1 MGFDISYHPIKEQE
15 IQEWYFDLLQDDST
29 LEELSQK
36 HQMDDFYIEKYKD
49 TLNVAKQTLPTAIFD
64 KTHGY
69 FLAVIQGFFRTFFYT
84 RGSAFSFLMQENPL
98 FKKYTTPWQEV
109 LTVELPNPIFNEIS
123 ENYSSGVYMS
133 AANVVE
139 LLADY
144 QSNDSLKKELDDFY
158 SHGRINVF
166 IRALTYAKE
175 HNLGLLEATEVIE
188 PNPIDLNESTCYSNL
203 FNCDTEGALL
213 YEAAALEQLKEIE
226 TDENL
231 AENEILHN
239 VEYVK
244 TTPEEVVEK
253 KKKGFWQNLFGK

>member
-15 IQEWYFDLLQDDST
+15 MQAWYFDLLQDDTT
-29 LEELSQK
+29 LEELAKK
-36 HQMDDFYIEKYKD
+36 HQMDDFYIEKYRD
-49 TLNVAKQTLPTAIFD
+49 TLDVAKQTPPTANFD

-69 FLAVIQGFFRTFFYT
+69 YIAVIQGFFRTFFYT
-84 RGSAFSFLMQENPL
+84 RGSAYSFLMEEHPL

-109 LTVELPNPIFNEIS
+109 LTVDLPNPIHNAIS

-139 LLADY
+139 LLSDY
-144 QSNDSLKKELDDFY
+144 HANDSIKKELDDFY

-166 IRALTYAKE
+166 INALTYAKE

-188 PNPIDLNESTCYSNL
+188 PNPLDLNESTCYSNL
-203 FNCDTEGALL
+203 FNCDLEGALL
-213 YEAAALEQLKEIE
+213 YEAAVIEQLKEIE
-226 TDENL
+226 TDPNL
-231 AENEILHN
+231 TDSEILSHT
-239 VEYVK
+239 EYVK
-244 TTPEEVVEK
+244 TTVEEVAET